1 MPKVLLSAILS
12 GALLCGIA
20 HAGDVPDV
28 KTGLW
33 TTTTT
38 TGDPQAPPQTGSMC
52 TSTALL
58 QTLYDQRFK
67 SANPPCRRTSV
78 VRNGSTITEQTEC
91 KFGNTVTRSKVV
103 TVLTGNTAVHT
114 ELRQEGKSTVT
125 ASDSKYVGAC
135 PAGMQIG
142 DFVGANGMKFNILHP
157 EDAKMPAKA
166 P

>member
-1 MPKVLLSAILS
+1 MRRVLFSAILS
-12 GALLCGIA
+12 GALLGGLA

-28 KTGLW
+28 KAGLW
-33 TTTTT
+33 STTTT
-38 TGDPQAPPQTGSMC
+38 TGDPQIPPQTGTMC

-58 QTLYDQRFK
+58 QTLFDQRFK
-67 SANPPCRRTSV
+67 KPNPSCKQTSV
-78 VRNGSTITEQTEC
+78 ARSGSTITEQTEC
-91 KFGNTVTRSKVV
+91 KFGGKVIKSKVV

-114 ELRQEGKSTVT
+114 EIHQEGKNTVT

-135 PAGMQIG
+135 PTGMQIG